1 MKYLN
6 PLRFTLAAACFFI
19 ACTAQAAL
27 FKVDI
32 SAAGFTSISEAWDL
46 GYTVTTPPQDAISGY
61 ITFQADS
68 FGANIDAITGVSL
81 LIDGH
86 QYQANEIG
94 GTPIAVGYLF
104 GGLLNDINGVTSGTN
119 DFWVHAFSTIGG
131 NFFYSSTSAS
141 DSWFSYEYT
150 YSYTKVPEPSALVLL
165 FAGLLLVGVKR
176 ATRRN

>member
-32 SAAGFTSISEAWDL
+32 SAAGFTSISEAWGL
-46 GYTVTTPPQDAISGY
+46 GTTPPQDAISGY

-68 FGANIDAITGVSL
+68 FGANIDAITDVSL

-86 QYQANEIG
+86 KYQANEIG
-94 GTPIAVGYLF
+94 GTPIADGYLF
-104 GGLLNDINGVTSGTN
+104 GGLLNEINGITSGTN
-119 DFWVHAFSTIGG
+119 DFWVHAFTTIGG
-131 NFFYSSTSAS
+131 NFFYSSSSKNDAWVT
-141 DSWFSYEYT
+141 YEYT
-150 YSYTKVPEPSALVLL
+150 YNYSTVPEPSSLVLL

-176 ATRRN
+176 TTRRN